1 MARLTRRRAEACS
14 AAGLPLV
21 GCWNPVSAAV
31 GRLNRVVVPKADSA
45 MVVVPMADAGMV
57 AVVPEDVR
65 EEVTE
70 DAREDV
76 TEDAAAA
83 DPSSTTAIASN
94 TMAVRGSGRPS
105 RARC

>member
-21 GCWNPVSAAV
+21 ECWNPVSAAV
-31 GRLNRVVVPKADSA
+31 GRLNRVVVPMADSA

-76 TEDAAAA
+76 TAA

>member
-21 GCWNPVSAAV
+21 ECWNPVSAAV
-31 GRLNRVVVPKADSA
+31 GRLNR
-45 MVVVPMADAGMV
+45 VVVPMADAGMV

-65 EEVTE
+65 EGVTE